1 MATAGPE
8 RRTAAGAYVTVAARR
23 RLARVLDVAAMVALI
38 LGMTACTRLSPPSPA
53 AEREEGERLYQRAC
67 ASCHGLDAHGGGP
80 VVPALRVP
88 PPDLTT
94 LAARHGGIFPRA
106 YVADVVAGRVE
117 LAAHGTREMP
127 VWNDRFGSGPGNVAS
142 LWERR
147 RVELVTDHLA
157 ALQRSP

>member
-1 MATAGPE
+1 
-8 RRTAAGAYVTVAARR
+8 VTVTPRGGVARILDLAAV
-23 RLARVLDVAAMVALI
+23 LAVLV
-38 LGMTACTRLSPPSPA
+38 GMTACARLSPPSAA
-53 AEREEGERLYQRAC
+53 AEHEEGERLYLRAC
-67 ASCHGLDAHGGGP
+67 ASCHGLDARGGGP
-80 VVPALRVP
+80 VAPALRVP

-94 LAARHGGIFPRA
+94 LAARHGGTFPRA

-127 VWNDRFGSGPGNVAS
+127 VWSDRFGPGPGNVAS
-142 LWERR
+142 LWARR

>member
-1 MATAGPE
+1 M
-8 RRTAAGAYVTVAARR
+8 TVAARC
-23 RLARVLDVAAMVALI
+23 RLARVLDVAAVLAVL
-38 LGMTACTRLSPPSPA
+38 LGMTACARLSPPSPPSPA

-67 ASCHGLDAHGGGP
+67 ASCHGLDARGGGP
-80 VVPALRVP
+80 VAPALRVP
-88 PPDLTT
+88 PPDLTI

-127 VWNDRFGSGPGNVAS
+127 VWSDRFGPGPGNVAS
-142 LWERR
+142 LSARR
-147 RVELVTDHLA
+147 RVELVTDHVA